1 MQTALV
7 RKAALKTWLEITPTS
22 QKMKLRIPAC
32 LSVLLLSVSL
42 LLISG
47 KLAAEEF
54 DWETIGKI
62 KLNTAKD
69 WTVAE
74 KVQGAEGYH
83 VRLLAPPPRKAALL
97 LTFMVLPKP
106 VKGEDAKVEILNRSF
121 DAVLPQSVEGKAD
134 VKSLGLPS
142 PYVSGYAQFTDKDL
156 VGKDRAD
163 HQYLL
168 LRVGQIWFDHQILVQ
183 LTLFFDNE
191 SQPEVKEMM
200 DMAQSLRVVQQL

>member
-1 MQTALV
+1 M
-7 RKAALKTWLEITPTS
+7 EITSMS
-22 QKMKLRIPAC
+22 QKMKLTAPAC
-32 LSVLLLSVSL
+32 WSVVLVAISL
-42 LLISG
+42 LLFSG
-47 KLAAEEF
+47 SLAAEEF
-54 DWETIGKI
+54 EWETIGKI
-62 KLNTAKD
+62 KLNSAKD

-106 VKGEDAKVEILNRSF
+106 VKGEEAKLEMLNRSF

-142 PYVSGYAQFTDKDL
+142 PFVSGYAQFTDKDL
-156 VGKDRAD
+156 VGKDRGD

-168 LRVGQIWFDHQILVQ
+168 LRVGQVWFDHQILVQ
-183 LTLFFDNE
+183 LTMFFDSE

-200 DMAQSLRVVQQL
+200 EMAQSVRVVQQL